1 MMDAV
6 VGGKC
11 DNGCSKACS
20 SQCKHACATSVTWER
35 NFPESG
41 KHFPECGME
50 MPNGIRT
57 HQEIPARERRAC
69 IQTFACYMA
78 GFSVIPIRES
88 CTTYYRILYYLLQN
102 PVLPIRENCNT
113 YLRILWHISE
123 KACHMA
129 GRTAAHGFPPHTA
142 VYIFQS
148 PYILLLLSDK
158 I

>member
-1 MMDAV
+1 MSYGGPEALHFYLESIRQNDINVLLDAEMMDAV

-69 IQTFACYMA
+69 TQTFACYMA
-78 GFSVIPIRES
+78 GVSVIPIREI
-88 CTTYYRILYYLLQN
+88 CTTYYRILYYLLQKA
-102 PVLPIRENCNT
+102 VLPI
-113 YLRILWHISE
+113 
-123 KACHMA
+123 
-129 GRTAAHGFPPHTA
+129 
-142 VYIFQS
+142 
-148 PYILLLLSDK
+148 
-158 I
+158 

>member
-69 IQTFACYMA
+69 TQTFACYMA
-78 GFSVIPIRES
+78 GVSVIPIREI
-88 CTTYYRILYYLLQN
+88 CTTYYRILYYLLQKA
-102 PVLPIRENCNT
+102 VLPIWESCGIYLKKRAIWPDGPRHMDFRPTPRFT
-113 YLRILWHISE
+113 YSNHPIYYMY
-123 KACHMA
+123 A
-129 GRTAAHGFPPHTA
+129 
-142 VYIFQS
+142 YIK
-148 PYILLLLSDK
+148 L
-158 I
+158 